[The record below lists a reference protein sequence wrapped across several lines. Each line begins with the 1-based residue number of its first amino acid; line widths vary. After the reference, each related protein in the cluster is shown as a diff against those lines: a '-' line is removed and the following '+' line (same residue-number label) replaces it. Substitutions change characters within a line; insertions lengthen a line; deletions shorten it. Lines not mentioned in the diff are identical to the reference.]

1 MLTSITIKNY
11 KSIVDLTL
19 ELGRFNLF
27 IGENGGGKSNILEAL
42 AMIAANTSNRLT
54 NEDLIARGVRIARPT
69 LTVNAFSGHK
79 QAEEVSL
86 RWKLLDGVE
95 NSSELVWK
103 NGRWFDSEAEANA
116 QKLLNDP
123 RIVKAQRRW
132 FQEGQIARL
141 QKTEEGQEF
150 LNTLEKIIE
159 ERMEKIL
166 VQVLSTTPEQMRSIQ
181 ESWRLFEHYGI
192 YCASTLALRGLQV
205 ESHREPLGLFG
216 EGLDVAISQLPE
228 KQRAQ
233 LLEYAKMVSWL
244 GEIDIDQSGAR
255 NIEGYKPS
263 RSRSNLYFIDKFLA
277 KDNQIFSAENAN
289 EGILHIL
296 FHLVLFLHP
305 ETPKLFAID
314 NLETALNPHL
324 LRNLVKSLA
333 QLAKDP
339 ALDRQ
344 VLVTTHNPAALDG
357 LNLFDDDQRL
367 FVVSRNEEG
376 HTQAQR
382 IRLKPS
388 SPSSEPKLQLKLSE
402 LWMRGLLG
410 GIPTH
415 F

>member
-42 AMIAANTSNRLT
+42 AMIAGAESNRLN
-54 NEDLIARGVRIARPT
+54 NEDLIVRGVRVARPT
-69 LTVNAFSGHK
+69 LTVNAFVGRAQDESPDLSFK
-79 QAEEVSL
+79 FLRAESENQGSE
-86 RWKLLDGVE
+86 RFLLDSGK
-95 NSSELVWK
+95 S
-103 NGRWFDSEAEANA
+103 GWFIPGSAGSGYREF
-116 QKLLNDP
+116 
-123 RIVKAQRRW
+123 QRQRK
-132 FQEGQIARL
+132 FMED
-141 QKTEEGQEF
+141 EEF
-150 LNTLEKIIE
+150 LD
-159 ERMEKIL
+159 M
-166 VQVLSTTPEQMRSIQ
+166 TPEEQRNIKERIELGEVLQ
-181 ESWRLFEHYGI
+181 DFGI
-192 YCASTLALRGLQV
+192 YSASTLALRGLQV
-205 ESHREPLGLFG
+205 ESHREPLGIFG

-344 VLVTTHNPAALDG
+344 ALVTTHNPAALDG

-382 IRLKPS
+382 IRLKPP